1 MGEAV
6 TADEIDVVVK
16 AFLSFVAVATVVV
29 GWFKWLRPRVK
40 RAQQESVAIR
50 DAILGRDAIYD
61 SITGEERVPSLPGI
75 GMRMATVEE
84 ALVALADVHVKMLD
98 HEDRIKQLETGALE
112 RILTRADSVAAFRA
126 MEAVAT
132 SDHDKIPPSIPEKP

>member
-50 DAILGRDAIYD
+50 DAILGRDAILD
-61 SITGEERVPSLPGI
+61 SITGEERVPALPGI

-98 HEDRIKQLETGALE
+98 HEERIRSLETGSLE
-112 RILTRADSVAAFRA
+112 RIAARADSVAAFKA
-126 MEAVAT
+126 IEAIAKEEDSKVQQ
-132 SDHDKIPPSIPEKP
+132 HLREKP